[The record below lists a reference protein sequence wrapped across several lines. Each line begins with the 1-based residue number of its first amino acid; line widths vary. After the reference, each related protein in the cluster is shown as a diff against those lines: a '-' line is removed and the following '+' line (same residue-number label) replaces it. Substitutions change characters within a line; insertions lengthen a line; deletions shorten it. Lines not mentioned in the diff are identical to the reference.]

1 MATPVARQRHG
12 PSEHSNDSTDV
23 SGANHSVNWVSVA
36 LAGPFVPTS
45 PGGRLLAAGGYTAG
59 VNTTG
64 TLFSHRTFSEF
75 ALPPPVQQGLDDA
88 GFTQCTL
95 VQAEVLPLTLTG
107 RDVAAQAQTGTGKTA
122 AYLVTIFTKLLAKP
136 TPEPRVPRA
145 LIVAPTR
152 ELVVQVAADAE
163 KLGAHTGLVTE
174 AVFGGMEYREQRN
187 ELRRG
192 VDILVGTPGRL
203 LDYLRQGVTT
213 LRQVDVFVVDE
224 ADRMFDMGFVDDLR
238 EITRRLPPPSRRQT
252 MFYTAT
258 LSPRVLALGY
268 NEMRD
273 PAEIVVNPEE
283 ITPDRLEQV
292 LYHVGAREKFSLL
305 LGLLARE
312 GCDRTM
318 LFVNTREEARRLVER
333 LDRHG
338 YHARGLTGS
347 VIQTRRLK
355 VLNDF
360 KEGKLPIL
368 VATDVASR
376 GLHIEGVSH
385 VINYDLPQDPEDYI
399 HRVGRTA
406 RVGAEGKAISLA
418 CENFVYSLPAIEK
431 LLGATIPVGFADDA
445 LFLPVQPRPR
455 LTSRISTSPAPTAA
469 PAPATEDAA
478 PAKKRRRRRS
488 RRRGPGTPPVGG
500 ATTNNQD

>member
-1 MATPVARQRHG
+1 M
-12 PSEHSNDSTDV
+12 S
-23 SGANHSVNWVSVA
+23 
-36 LAGPFVPTS
+36 
-45 PGGRLLAAGGYTAG
+45 
-59 VNTTG
+59 TTG

-75 ALPPPVQQGLDDA
+75 ALPQPVQQGLDDA

-95 VQAEVLPLTLTG
+95 VQAEVLPLTLAG

-136 TPEPRVPRA
+136 TPEPRVPRS

-152 ELVVQVAADAE
+152 ELVVQVAADSE
-163 KLGAHTGLVTE
+163 KLGVHTGLVTE
-174 AVFGGMEYREQRN
+174 AVFGGMEYREQRE

-203 LDYLRQGVTT
+203 LDYLRQGVTS
-213 LRQVDVFVVDE
+213 LRQVEVFVVDE

-238 EITRRLPPPSRRQT
+238 EITRRLPPPSKRQT

-283 ITPDRLEQV
+283 ITPDRLQQV
-292 LYHVGAREKFSLL
+292 LYHVGGREKFSLL

-333 LDRHG
+333 LERHS

-385 VINYDLPQDPEDYI
+385 VINYDLPQDPEDYV

-406 RVGAEGKAISLA
+406 RAGAEGKAISLA

-431 LLGATIPVGFADDA
+431 LLGASIPVGFADDS
-445 LFLPVQPRPR
+445 LFVRVQPRPR
-455 LTSRISTSPAPTAA
+455 PQPHERPPEPRTVEVREA
-469 PAPATEDAA
+469 PAAVTEEA
-478 PAKKRRRRRS
+478 PKAKRRRRR
-488 RRRGPGTPPVGG
+488 RRKPGAPSGGETPAPQG
-500 ATTNNQD
+500 

>member
-1 MATPVARQRHG
+1 V
-12 PSEHSNDSTDV
+12 
-23 SGANHSVNWVSVA
+23 
-36 LAGPFVPTS
+36 
-45 PGGRLLAAGGYTAG
+45 GGRGQGGAATAYTAG
-59 VNTTG
+59 VSEPG
-64 TLFSHRTFSEF
+64 TLFSHRTFAEF
-75 ALPPPVQQGLDDA
+75 DLPPQIRQGLADA
-88 GFTQCTL
+88 GFDRCTL
-95 VQAEVLPLTLTG
+95 VQAEVLPLSLAG

-122 AYLVTIFTKLLAKP
+122 AYLVTIFNKLLAAP
-136 TPEPRVPRA
+136 APEPREPRA
-145 LIVAPTR
+145 LVVAPTR

-174 AVFGGMEYREQRN
+174 AVFGGMEYREQRE

-192 VDILVGTPGRL
+192 VDLLVGTPGRL
-203 LDYLRQGVTT
+203 LDYLRQGVTS
-213 LRQVDVFVVDE
+213 LRRVQVFVVDE

-238 EITRRLPPPSRRQT
+238 EITRRLPAPGRRQT

-258 LSPRVLALGY
+258 LSNRVLQLGFS
-268 NEMRD
+268 EMRD

-283 ITPDRLEQV
+283 ITPDRLEQA
-292 LYHVGAREKFSLL
+292 LYHVGSREKFSLL
-305 LGLLARE
+305 MGLLARE

-318 LFVNTREEARRLVER
+318 IFVNTREEARRLVER
-333 LDRHG
+333 LVRHG

-360 KEGKLPIL
+360 KDGTLPIL

-418 CENFVYSLPAIEK
+418 CDNFVYSLPAIEK
-431 LLGATIPVGFADDA
+431 LLGAGIPVQHSDNA

-455 LTSRISTSPAPTAA
+455 PQSPSHPREHAATGDTSEPRA
-469 PAPATEDAA
+469 
-478 PAKKRRRRRS
+478 KRRRRRGN
-488 RRRGPGTPPVGG
+488 RPGQGGGGG
-500 ATTNNQD
+500 APSPSG

>member
-1 MATPVARQRHG
+1 MNEP
-12 PSEHSNDSTDV
+12 
-23 SGANHSVNWVSVA
+23 
-36 LAGPFVPTS
+36 
-45 PGGRLLAAGGYTAG
+45 
-59 VNTTG
+59 G
-64 TLFSHRTFSEF
+64 TLFSHRTFAEF
-75 ALPPPVQQGLDDA
+75 DLPPQIRQGLADA
-88 GFTQCTL
+88 GFDRCTL
-95 VQAEVLPLTLTG
+95 VQAEVLPLSLAG

-122 AYLVTIFTKLLAKP
+122 AYLVTIFNKLLATP
-136 TPEPRVPRA
+136 APEPREPRA
-145 LIVAPTR
+145 LVIAPTR

-174 AVFGGMEYREQRN
+174 AVFGGMEYREQRE

-192 VDILVGTPGRL
+192 VDVLVGTPGRL
-203 LDYLRQGVTT
+203 LDYLRQGVTS
-213 LRQVDVFVVDE
+213 LRRVQVFVVDE

-238 EITRRLPPPSRRQT
+238 EITRRLPAPGRRQT

-258 LSPRVLALGY
+258 LSNRVLQLGFS
-268 NEMRD
+268 EMRD

-283 ITPDRLEQV
+283 ITPDRLEQA
-292 LYHVGAREKFSLL
+292 LYHVGSHEKLSLL

-318 LFVNTREEARRLVER
+318 IFVNTREEARRLVER
-333 LDRHG
+333 LERHG

-360 KEGKLPIL
+360 KEGTLPIL

-418 CENFVYSLPAIEK
+418 CENFVYSLPSIEK
-431 LLGATIPVGFADDA
+431 LLGANIPVKHPDDS
-445 LFLPVQPRPR
+445 LFLRVQPRPR
-455 LTSRISTSPAPTAA
+455 PQSPSHPREQAA
-469 PAPATEDAA
+469 ADPGADPQAR
-478 PAKKRRRRRS
+478 PRRRRKRPG
-488 RRRGPGTPPVGG
+488 RGGGEGTRPPSS
-500 ATTNNQD
+500 

>member
-1 MATPVARQRHG
+1 MREP
-12 PSEHSNDSTDV
+12 
-23 SGANHSVNWVSVA
+23 GA
-36 LAGPFVPTS
+36 
-45 PGGRLLAAGGYTAG
+45 
-59 VNTTG
+59 
-64 TLFSHRTFSEF
+64 LFSHRTFAEF
-75 ALPPPVQQGLDDA
+75 NLPPAVQRGLDEA
-88 GFTQCTL
+88 GFTRCTL
-95 VQAEVLPLTLTG
+95 VQAEVLPLTLAG

-122 AYLVTIFTKLLAKP
+122 AYLVTIFTKLLSSPA
-136 TPEPRVPRA
+136 PEPRVPRA
-145 LIVAPTR
+145 LVVAPTR

-163 KLGAHTGLVTE
+163 KLGVHTGLVTE
-174 AVFGGMEYREQRN
+174 AVFGGMEYREQRA
-187 ELRRG
+187 ELVRG
-192 VDILVGTPGRL
+192 VDLLVGTPGRL
-203 LDYLRQGVTT
+203 LDYLRQGVTS
-213 LRQVDVFVVDE
+213 LKGVQVFVVDE
-224 ADRMFDMGFVDDLR
+224 ADRMFDMGFIDDLR
-238 EITRRLPPPSRRQT
+238 EITRRLPGPGKRQT

-258 LSPRVLALGY
+258 LSGRVLQLGFS
-268 NEMRD
+268 EMRD

-283 ITPDRLEQV
+283 ITPDRLEQE
-292 LYHVGAREKFSLL
+292 LYHVGSREKFSLL

-318 LFVNTREEARRLVER
+318 IFVNTREEARRLVER
-333 LDRHG
+333 LERHG
-338 YHARGLTGS
+338 YQARGLTGS

-355 VLNDF
+355 VLSDF

-431 LLGATIPVGFADDA
+431 LLGAGIPVKHADNT

-455 LTSRISTSPAPTAA
+455 PQPPEQAA
-469 PAPATEDAA
+469 ADGRPPSGT
-478 PAKKRRRRRS
+478 KRRRRR
-488 RRRGPGTPPVGG
+488 RRPGAARPEGTTPSS
-500 ATTNNQD
+500 